1 MPLTTSKTISM
12 HEIRYLNLFQQ
23 VTHIHARYCFEYNQ
37 TLIFVAPSKL
47 ASKAIGEGGVN
58 VRKMSSILGKK
69 VKVVAGDISKNS
81 GVEDVKKFII
91 QIVHPFT
98 FQDLMI
104 GEQEV
109 ILTAGARNKATLIG
123 RNKHRLLELQHIVK
137 EYLNKN
143 LRIV

>member
-1 MPLTTSKTISM
+1 M

-23 VTHIHARYCFEYNQ
+23 ITHIYARYCFEYNQ

-47 ASKAIGEGGVN
+47 ASKAIGEGGAN

-69 VKVVAGDISKNS
+69 VKVVAGDVSKDS
-81 GVEDVKKFII
+81 GVDDLKKFIT

-98 FQDLMI
+98 FQDIAMNDS
-104 GEQEV
+104 EV

-143 LRIV
+143 LRII